1 MRVAG
6 NATDVISTHQS
17 RSPVENDKYTRRA
30 ENQSRLTYLR
40 AIHLITCISLKCVS
54 GHNANPKKISCLP
67 EGFLLHFEKASAYRL
82 DPRCVWMGSGDGTS
96 LSQAYNTV

>member
-30 ENQSRLTYLR
+30 ENQSGLTYLR
-40 AIHLITCISLKCVS
+40 AIHLNLITCISLKCVS
-54 GHNANPKKISCLP
+54 GHRENLYS
-67 EGFLLHFEKASAYRL
+67 
-82 DPRCVWMGSGDGTS
+82 
-96 LSQAYNTV
+96 